1 MLDLLRGG
9 DSARLFVSSLV
20 GRAPA
25 TALSLVLVLRT
36 KELTGS
42 FAAAGLASGGN
53 ALANAVCSP
62 VLGRLLD
69 RRGQPPIL
77 FAGALVSA
85 LAMVAFATL
94 PHGVS
99 LAAILPCAV
108 IAGAALPP
116 LGACLRTLWPALLD
130 SPERVHAAFALD
142 AAGIEIVYIAGPV
155 LIAGALGS
163 WSLAASAVACAVL
176 LVAGTLVFGTSPS
189 SRAWRPGPH
198 EETGGALRAPGV
210 RTNGLS
216 AGTA

>member
-9 DSARLFVSSLV
+9 DSARLFVASLV
-20 GRAPA
+20 GRVPA

-42 FAAAGLASGGN
+42 FAAAGLASG
-53 ALANAVCSP
+53 AHAFASAVCSP

-77 FAGALVSA
+77 LAAAFVSA
-85 LAMVAFATL
+85 IAMVAFALL
-94 PHGVS
+94 PRGVS

-108 IAGAALPP
+108 VAGAALPP

-130 SPERVHAAFALD
+130 SPERIHAAFALD
-142 AAGIEIVYIAGPV
+142 AAAIEIVYIAGPV

-176 LVAGTLVFGTSPS
+176 LVAGTLAFASSPS
-189 SRAWRPGPH
+189 SRAWRPGVREH
-198 EETGGALRAPGV
+198 ARRRFAIGGRAD
-210 RTNGLS
+210 
-216 AGTA
+216 AGRRCSS